1 VILQVTFYHDGRVI
15 IEHIVQKLPNGL
27 TNAAVKAARG
37 IRFRPALDSDGQ
49 ETDFTAQVGVNFLPA
64 E

>member
-1 VILQVTFYHDGRVI
+1 MILQVTFYHDGRVI

-37 IRFRPALDSDGQ
+37 IRFHPALDGDGQ
-49 ETDFTAQVGVNFLPA
+49 TTDFTAQVRVNFLPV

>member
-1 VILQVTFYHDGRVI
+1 MI

-37 IRFRPALDSDGQ
+37 IRFHPALDSDGQ
-49 ETDFTAQVGVNFLPA
+49 ATDFTAQVGVNFLPA